1 MNLILC
7 GMMGAGKTSV
17 GVRIAEKTG
26 RRWYDTD
33 QMIVDRYGNISDIF
47 EYYGEEYFRKLESE
61 IVKELAEKDHLI
73 ISTGGGLVLK
83 RENNELLQ
91 ANGKIVFLRAS
102 LQTLVDRL
110 RVNDDRPLLQ
120 AKSGILADKLSE
132 LLRVRMPV
140 YEHVADFIVDVDNK
154 TVDET
159 ADEVVETVRRSNHR
173 QKRRGNR
180 ESRPFAPTFP
190 TKRRC
195 ARCLR
200 RRGRR
205 KWLSTTQASRCLSRF
220 RTLPRKN
227 GTGSLRSMCAARFSA
242 RGRRRRA

>member
-1 MNLILC
+1 M
-7 GMMGAGKTSV
+7 
-17 GVRIAEKTG
+17 
-26 RRWYDTD
+26 
-33 QMIVDRYGNISDIF
+33 
-47 EYYGEEYFRKLESE
+47 
-61 IVKELAEKDHLI
+61 KELAEKDHLI

-159 ADEVVETVRRSNHR
+159 ADEILETVRRSFA
-173 QKRRGNR
+173 
-180 ESRPFAPTFP
+180 ESANEG
-190 TKRRC
+190 
-195 ARCLR
+195 A
-200 RRGRR
+200 G
-205 KWLSTTQASRCLSRF
+205 Q
-220 RTLPRKN
+220 
-227 GTGSLRSMCAARFSA
+227 
-242 RGRRRRA
+242 